1 MKPKTL
7 MLMGVAIACGLGA
20 SYMTSRLLAERQSD
34 DEPKVTVLVARR
46 ALNMGET
53 IKLPEELFQEKKFT
67 RGEEPAGA
75 IENID
80 LLKNRVLKRPLR
92 PGDYVTAEDLFGN
105 DDKDG
110 MNFLVPKD
118 HRAVGVRVN
127 TESGVFGFACT
138 PLSRVDVVGTFRRA
152 DDKATFT
159 KILLQNVLVLAADDK
174 TRRGEDGKPMP
185 STVVTLALKPEDA
198 LKVRLA
204 GEMGSLSLMLRK
216 INDAQYADNTMM
228 NFEELKNGI
237 SAHGDETPID
247 TKPPVEVAKLPEPPK
262 APAATTKPDGP
273 ALTETAKP
281 SVHQHVLTVVEGG
294 RTRYVVYWLNEAG
307 EVVDGDTSTETAH
320 PPRPTD
326 ATIEQKK

>member
-7 MLMGVAIACGLGA
+7 ILLGVAIACGLGA

-34 DEPKVTVLVARR
+34 DEPKITVLVAKK

-53 IKLPEELFQEKKFT
+53 IKVPDDLFQEKKFV
-67 RGEEPAGA
+67 RGEEPSGA
-75 IENID
+75 IENME

-92 PGDYVTAEDLFGN
+92 TGDYVTPEDLFGN

-118 HRAVGVRVN
+118 YRAVGVRVN
-127 TESGVFGFACT
+127 VESGAFGFACT

-152 DDKATFT
+152 DEKSTFT

-185 STVVTLALKPEDA
+185 STVVTLALKPEEA

-216 INDAQYADNTMM
+216 INDAQHAENT
-228 NFEELKNGI
+228 NLTFEELKTGAP
-237 SAHGDETPID
+237 AHGDDEVTTKAPEPVKPPEPV
-247 TKPPVEVAKLPEPPK
+247 TKPAEAPAVEVAK
-262 APAATTKPDGP
+262 APSLSK
-273 ALTETAKP
+273 
-281 SVHQHVLTVVEGG
+281 HVLEVIEGG
-294 RTRYVVYWLNEAG
+294 RTRYMVYWLNEAG
-307 EVVDGDTSTETAH
+307 EIVDADTPGEAH

-326 ATIEQKK
+326 ATIDQKK

>member
-34 DEPKVTVLVARR
+34 DEPKVTVLVARK

-53 IKLPEELFQEKKFT
+53 IKAPDELFQEKKFV
-67 RGEEPAGA
+67 RGEEPTGA

-92 PGDYVTAEDLFGN
+92 SGDHVTAEDLFGN

-118 HRAVGVRVN
+118 YRAVGVRVN
-127 TESGVFGFACT
+127 VESGAFGWACT
-138 PLSRVDVVGTFRRA
+138 PLSRVDVVGTFRRS

-159 KILLQNVLVLAADDK
+159 KILLQNVLVLAADEK
-174 TRRGEDGKPMP
+174 TKRNEDGKAMP
-185 STVVTLALKPEDA
+185 STVVTLALKPEEA
-198 LKVRLA
+198 LRVRLA
-204 GEMGSLSLMLRK
+204 GEMGNLSLMLRK
-216 INDAQYADNTMM
+216 INDAQHAEMTNLT
-228 NFEELKNGI
+228 FEELKTGMP
-237 SAHGDETPID
+237 AHGDEAPVE
-247 TKPPVEVAKLPEPPK
+247 TKPVEVAVKPPEPVTKPLDPPTPEIAK
-262 APAATTKPDGP
+262 APP
-273 ALTETAKP
+273 LTPHK
-281 SVHQHVLTVVEGG
+281 LTIIEGG
-294 RTRYVVYWLNEAG
+294 HTRYVVYWLNEAG
-307 EVVDGDTSTETAH
+307 EVVDSDTPGENH

-326 ATIEQKK
+326 ATIDPKK